1 MGTMFDT
8 WGNKMEW
15 IVFSRMEL
23 SNSAY
28 DTKSKK
34 QAKATTISF

>member
-1 MGTMFDT
+1 MFDT
-8 WGNKMEW
+8 WGNKTEW
-15 IVFSRMEL
+15 IVLSGMEL

-34 QAKATTISF
+34 QAKATTILF